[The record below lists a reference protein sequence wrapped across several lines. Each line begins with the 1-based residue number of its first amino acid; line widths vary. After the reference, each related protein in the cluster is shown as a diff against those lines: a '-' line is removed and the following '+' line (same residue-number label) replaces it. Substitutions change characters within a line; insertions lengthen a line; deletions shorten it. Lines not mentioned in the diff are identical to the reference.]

1 MKKALLA
8 LAACGAVW
16 SGPVFAADELDAETL
31 SEIYIEKCPA
41 SIQVL
46 IDMMTKANTVVEDAG
61 GAPAIEDQWMTEP
74 GCGTENDRVYVD
86 MMKPEVIQEMN
97 DLLAKGQDQLQAK
110 LDSDIKLV
118 AEEILKIEPM
128 LQRAMSGVTTRE
140 ELANMVVFAEAQN
153 RKKTIE
159 AAMKAE

>member
-1 MKKALLA
+1 MKKTFLA
-8 LAACGAVW
+8 LAACGAM
-16 SGPVFAADELDAETL
+16 FAGSAIAAELEAESL
-31 SEIYIEKCPA
+31 SAAYIEKCPE

-46 IDMMTKANTVVEDAG
+46 IDMMTEANTVIEGTDT
-61 GAPAIEDQWMTEP
+61 PAIEDQWMTEP
-74 GCGTENDRVYVD
+74 GCGTEHDRVYVD
-86 MMKPEVIQEMN
+86 LMRPEVIQEYN
-97 DLLAKGQDQLQAK
+97 DLLAKGELQAK

-128 LQRAMSGVTTRE
+128 LKRAQSGVTTRE

-159 AAMKAE
+159 EMVADE